1 MAGIADTSSEGGSA
15 SIRQGPGLEED
26 VEFYLGLGRAVAEM
40 RKSKGLS
47 RKQLAVRAGVSYPYL
62 SEIENGRKRMSARAL
77 LLVSRALDVRPFQL
91 LESAESLTEGG
102 SIVLGRDEESLRSQ
116 IVEMVDSLA
125 SEDLA
130 VVQAVLSRL
139 NRNSTV

>member
-1 MAGIADTSSEGGSA
+1 MTATEAQPADQAATSA
-15 SIRQGPGLEED
+15 SAHSIEED

-40 RKSKGLS
+40 RKGQGLS

-62 SEIENGRKRMSARAL
+62 SEIENGRKRLSARAL
-77 LLVSRALDVRPFQL
+77 LLVARALDVKPFQL
-91 LESAESLTEGG
+91 LESAEALTDGG

-116 IVEMVDSLA
+116 IVEMVEHLA

-139 NRNSTV
+139 NRNSP